1 MALFFTFLFICKD
14 KNSLLQLSSCPVQ
27 PTQHC
32 IFYSSQNENLT
43 KLMSNSQKNDVNW
56 EEEHGSEMMNQPGQ
70 QPWPLIDH
78 EARVI
83 KLKSH
88 TKIVLQI

>member
-1 MALFFTFLFICKD
+1 
-14 KNSLLQLSSCPVQ
+14 
-27 PTQHC
+27 
-32 IFYSSQNENLT
+32 
-43 KLMSNSQKNDVNW
+43 MSNSQKNDVNW